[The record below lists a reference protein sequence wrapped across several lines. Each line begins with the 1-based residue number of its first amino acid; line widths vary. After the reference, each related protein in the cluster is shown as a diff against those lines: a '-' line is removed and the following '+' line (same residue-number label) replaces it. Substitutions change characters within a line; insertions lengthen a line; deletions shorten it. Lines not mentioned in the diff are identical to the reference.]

1 MSEQLKVCK
10 KCVKNPLDNIMNG
23 YFDYL
28 YDDDYECPICHL
40 KLEDSSVT
48 SDEYL
53 VMYKV
58 SDDIIFLEAMINL
71 KDEDPIEYQLK
82 LNQLKLQK
90 EQMEAI
96 EQKKQENSN
105 KVMCPECGCT
115 DIGVANRG
123 YSLIWGFLGS
133 GKTMN
138 VCKKC
143 GHKWKP

>member
-1 MSEQLKVCK
+1 
-10 KCVKNPLDNIMNG
+10 MNG

-40 KLEDSSVT
+40 KLEDSAVT
-48 SDEYL
+48 SDEYD

-96 EQKKQENSN
+96 EQKN
-105 KVMCPECGCT
+105 KKIVIKSCALNAVVQILVLPT
-115 DIGVANRG
+115 KDI
-123 YSLIWGFLGS
+123 L
-133 GKTMN
+133 
-138 VCKKC
+138 
-143 GHKWKP
+143 